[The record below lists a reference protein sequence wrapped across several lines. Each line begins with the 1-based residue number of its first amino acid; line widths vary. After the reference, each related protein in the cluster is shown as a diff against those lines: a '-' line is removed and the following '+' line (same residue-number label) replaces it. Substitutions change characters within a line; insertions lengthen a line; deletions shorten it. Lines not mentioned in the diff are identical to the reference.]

1 MTLEQLRPYYLGAY
15 YATIAMQKKLKDSSP
30 EGKAFVQEGER
41 LPKVDQRV

>member
-15 YATIAMQKKLKDSSP
+15 YATIAAEEAQGLKP
-30 EGKAFVQEGER
+30 RKQGLVQEGER